1 MIDGKTQWNTTDDRC
16 YLPIFV
22 ADPGQSVDVFTTWF
36 LGNMFMDRYVIVH
49 DMEGADDIGGQ
60 YKPRI
65 GIYDKKSNMR
75 SNEQVE
81 LSAFL
86 Q

>member
-1 MIDGKTQWNTTDDRC
+1 MIDGKKQWDTTDDQC

-22 ADPGQSVDVFTTWF
+22 VDPGMNADVFTTWF

-65 GIYDKKSNMR
+65 GLYDKYAHKSKAD
-75 SNEQVE
+75 EVE
-81 LSAFL
+81 ATSFL